1 MTKRSIFRRRNRSTV
16 PADRSSR
23 GRDGKGG
30 GSVGRSR
37 VSTGKR
43 ANLET
48 LEKRELLAFDLVSIS
63 ADVAQQFDLTPGAVN
78 ELQSPPRELTFRFDG
93 NAVVDP
99 ASLASG
105 IIITPAGGDGAFDG
119 SEIPITP
126 GFIGLGATDRIVVAR
141 FSGDLPDDL
150 YRVTVSAD
158 PITGV
163 RATDGDVL
171 SEQFDVLVDLNLGP
185 RVVAVVPQP
194 IEGTVG
200 SRQQLVNTIEVYF
213 NDDPLSSVAAGPINS
228 GSSTLPVVT
237 PENYRLFLTQ
247 QTIENTDDV
256 VSTPD
261 SVSYDPVS
269 NLATLTFANG
279 VLTEGGLFRLRIGSG
294 EAVAA
299 PGDRGP
305 AVIAAIE
312 QGPSGTNDVF
322 FNAQRAINANSV
334 DEGAFN
340 IADGLQSVVFQGGEI
355 RNSGAFVLQWPG
367 AFENPGI
374 RDQRRE
380 ANQTRPFDTI
390 DGINI
395 YSYNFAELYGLDAQG
410 ELLDNAITEAQKQRV
425 REALDLYEEHLGVR
439 FVETEDSGLQIVNGD
454 LRGLQQTA
462 DVSAGD
468 GTPRSIFRINE
479 RDPSRGVLVLD
490 SSENFFD
497 ASFGLSPDSRPSFFV
512 EAVRGIGNVIG
523 IGDFFELPTGVD
535 GAVGSQDE
543 PNSETFSNDGDGTN
557 FSAIGVRGTP
567 TPTGEPDFLSH
578 AARVI
583 GQAVNRP
590 ESSDI
595 DFYEFSVVRPVGET
609 GVGTVGEVVIE
620 TYAQRLDDS
629 SLLDSVLQLYQVTG
643 TPGNET
649 FTLVSQNDDSFGDDS
664 LIRLSLEEG
673 RYIVGVSS
681 VGNDEYFGELE
692 GSGNGGRSEGRY
704 DLRVTFTPSVGIGGG
719 TLSGLSDT
727 DGSLLDG
734 DADGVAGGNF
744 NFFFR
749 TTSENAA
756 AVADRESR
764 TIFVSKDADGSA
776 VGNGSVNQPL
786 DTIEAALD
794 LAEPDDIVRLLPS
807 LGADGDLDTLDDN
820 NAYEIGFGGPNN
832 QQLDDGASLE
842 VPAGVTVVID
852 AGAIVKLRDAKIV
865 VGSESTTDDRSESA
879 LQILGTPDNNVILT
893 SFNETTLG
901 NSTNTLN
908 VTPQPGDW
916 AGIEFRDDVDAAE
929 AFGTFAD
936 EGIFL
941 DYISNADIRFGG
953 GSVTAT
959 APAVAPIQLANSRP
973 TIINNT
979 ISNSA
984 GPAISADP
992 NSFREDLFNSPRFQQ
1007 RLNVPGSTNNEY
1019 QFTSDYNRV
1028 GPEIY
1033 GNALFNNSVNGL
1045 FVRVDT
1051 PIAGQTETL
1060 TVPGRFDDTDITH
1073 VIAETLVISG
1083 NPGGPTLLE
1092 NRPNIG
1098 GVSSTAINGV
1108 GGEIPAGT
1116 YEYRLSFV
1124 TEDGQESLLS
1134 LATRTVT
1141 VNGSQAVQLTGL
1153 PVAPAE
1159 FAGRLLY
1166 RGLVGGSDFE
1176 LVDTLNATSTQ
1187 FLDTLSNQDIR
1198 GGLPRQSVI
1207 TSFNATTVTV
1217 APVAGAGTFPLGNTF
1232 DYRFTFADPFGG
1244 ETQAS
1249 GPTLTAVAPQDGA
1262 FQLANIPVA
1271 PDGFVGTNVFRLDPI
1286 TGDYILVA
1294 ELRNGQTEFLDIGF
1308 VPQVDLTGGANAS
1321 ILGRVL
1327 GSDINGGTRLLPRFD
1342 ARLTVDPGIIVK
1354 LNAARIEASFGADFY
1369 AEGTPERPIFFTSI
1383 NDDTVGTTLSF
1394 DVSNNGET
1402 TGSAGDF
1409 GGISIRNQSTGSFDH
1424 VNIRFA
1430 GGEVPLSG
1438 GLRDVNALEI
1448 IQSEVRVTNSVFENN
1463 DDGFGVANADDP
1475 RFGLGFNSP
1484 ATIFVRGAQP
1494 IIVGNT
1500 ITNDASSISSGA
1512 AISIN
1517 PNALTSESVVDR
1529 GRLTGPS
1536 ERLFINLDNQG
1547 PLLENNLIGNHR
1559 INGLEVRGEVVTV
1572 DSVFD
1577 DTDITHVVEDP
1588 IVSVTNAF
1596 GGAIRLRSSSDE
1608 SLVVKFGQDGTLV
1621 ASGRPLD
1628 IEDRIGGTLQVLGTN
1643 SFPVVLTSLNDDS
1656 IGSGNTPIGL
1666 PSNDTLGVEV
1676 LGADGEPV
1684 QPGAGDWIGLQ
1695 ILAYA
1700 NDRNVTYQYETETAQ
1715 PGDINANGTPQVA
1728 EGLGTLARGE
1738 GSGDEN
1744 TRLGFTL
1751 RGTLAT
1757 PDDVDTYEFDAS
1769 GQTLVTIDIDET
1781 DLGLDTVVELVTLEG
1796 EVIARSDNSFAES
1809 VGREALFVDEAVG
1822 SGVLRSDV
1830 RPLLTSPGGSN
1841 VESPNDADAGFRVVL
1856 PGEPL
1861 STSTFFVRVRT
1872 AEGISSGQY
1881 TLSIRLGNESE
1892 VAGSTV
1898 RRADIRFASTAIL
1911 VTSTPTSSPLTTDA
1925 GEVVEL
1931 IDPTPGDRN
1940 SGDERAVE
1948 SVDTRLNA
1956 NFGQAQPLGNLLTSD
1971 RGVLTVSG
1979 EIGNLDG
1986 SLTQGIQFESL
1997 IDERL
2002 EDVDVFRVDLFNQQ
2016 IRPDVFDSENRFVTA
2031 TFDID
2036 FADQLG
2042 RPNTRLHIF
2051 DSAGRLILT
2060 GNDSSIAD
2068 DVALPSGGIGTSS
2081 LTGGSQG
2088 TRDAFIGPVEL
2099 LEGTYYVAVTSVATV
2114 PQVLDQFF
2122 EPNATAGDVRLRPID
2137 SVRTL
2142 SFDSFEELIVTDPF
2156 SGTPIDIGVTGR
2168 LDELT
2173 AEAPLNEAAFDTNPD
2188 TGDEAIIPFNL
2199 SDISLF
2205 VSYNQSIDGPDRA
2218 SITQFNPFTGEL
2230 IRVIGDHPNENNDIA
2245 LRPDGEIYS
2254 FASTNAAG
2262 EPFNNGTVGG
2272 FQNISTLDGGINRD
2286 TDEAVVFFT
2295 TNPQGTDLVAD
2306 DGVVFFAE
2314 ALVFDQI
2321 LTDSS
2326 INTQAITDQNAATAY
2341 VSGTRSNQGS
2351 GGEIPES
2358 LTRNIV
2364 YAFNSNSGEF
2374 LSAGG
2379 GIQGSALATADRNFN
2394 GQIPYNTSF
2403 GPAAEEIEVGI
2414 IDVGQFELEDGEE
2427 IANITGLAR
2436 SQESQLAGESVFLGV
2451 TDQGGIFEF
2460 DISVLVD
2467 APANSDAFGF
2477 NRVIPTTSIGTIP
2490 PVPGH
2495 NPVGGVLSFTGVS
2508 YGPRAVEGGEFED
2521 VLFATTEDG
2530 WLYAFRLVEDAD
2542 TGETTAEIA
2551 NVFFNGRGAV
2561 ELTFL
2566 ANGLPVNGSAPSG
2579 PSGLAFSNLVV
2590 NPFHVTN
2597 DRFDDLGHGAVTTP
2611 NLSRQPLGIGGGNSL
2626 FFGFEV
2632 TPDTEDNTVARP
2644 DNDPLG
2650 DISPGGAHGSVI
2662 SDQFD
2667 LSEFS
2672 AGDEPTLY
2680 FTYHIEVEANDDFNL
2695 PNTPQRDAFR
2705 VFGTDDSG
2713 QWQLLATNN
2722 SFRQLENPDEF
2733 DNFFDTGIPVQ
2744 EIFDDQANNG
2754 NFRQARIDLS
2764 PFAGS
2769 ENVRIRF
2776 DFNTAGAARTQFG
2789 SVELVGVAGDRVEDG
2804 ATTELID
2811 DDGNLIVLQSVV
2823 GQNLVFGTDGNNAT
2837 SVNAGD
2843 TITFLDRQGDFT
2855 TLTYVD
2861 QLSVNPLPANQI
2873 EVLLP
2878 ATGNP
2883 SPVQLSR
2890 LTALAL
2896 PVSFGASV
2904 TASGSVNVAE
2914 VSRIIPGETIAAG
2927 SNRPIISFASL
2938 NLPSSI
2944 EAVSGEAFSITV
2956 DGVTELFSFTPSAVF
2971 NAAPDVFLGGVVNP
2985 IVFDDSIVNPAE
2997 QESSVIFEAIGRI
3010 NDAFGSTVAFFDGS
3024 TVRLDALA
3032 DNVEVETFAGPT
3044 QISLPA
3050 ATRSSVTLPDG
3061 ANLQNREILQITADN
3076 TVVELVLLRDG
3087 ETFGGT
3093 SGPIEVNFGAGD
3105 TAAQIGQLIVD
3116 AVGDQNGFNLIATAD
3131 GFDILSDNNEV
3142 VQLTVLGEPSGVIGS
3157 TVNTLLLNTPS
3168 GFQVVNNQVIEVS
3181 VGDQLFEFVLSVDDQ
3196 PVLIEQG
3203 QILVEI
3209 DSEDFSSVVAE
3220 RLANILASLETGA
3233 TVSTDFFGLFLQ
3245 SPSTIPINI
3254 EVVETIGVA
3263 SGFDV
3268 TPSTVSTIGIPEVNT
3283 IRSGDVISVTSGT
3296 ESTDL
3301 VLVRDGEAFT
3311 PQMGQTAIPVFE
3323 NDTMGTLSVRI
3334 ADALI
3339 DFDGFLSVTPLGFS
3353 VQFFNVTGL
3362 LTSAQVSSTPS
3373 GVSTVSAI
3381 SIGSLD
3387 GSGLRTGETI
3397 QVTSG
3402 DVIVDVVFVRNG
3414 DFVAT
3419 GDNQII
3425 VNFEESDTNAEVA
3438 QNVVDALQ
3446 GFDPTIAATVNAIGV
3461 EIENETLPIASLGI
3475 DPVIVSVTTPS
3486 RSGEYLIPLTVP
3498 QVVNNLDTL
3507 SFFRQDSPGQQTADV
3522 ITFVSGTPDDPNTPI
3537 NNNDLT
3543 VVFDPND
3550 DAAAIA
3556 QRIVNEL
3563 PFLQP
3568 RVSGLSER
3576 VVEFAAVSSLNT
3588 AGTGFISFTPIVNTS
3603 QGPGN
3608 LVRAVPVIVNTFDTA
3623 DEVAEAIQ
3631 VGLINTL
3638 GFLVNDSVGNGLNLE
3653 NTATPGNFDI
3663 NAGSRVRVFGTTL
3676 INDGTFGSST
3686 FLPGDEFG
3694 VAPSNAFTRMQVDTA
3709 SADNNVIE
3717 GVYIDDIVI
3726 GFAERGE
3733 VVLYNDY
3740 LGEAANPNFVI
3751 DPAFVPETRADALQP
3766 ENPDEVVVGPYR
3778 LEIRT
3783 GDEFGVPNDFDP
3795 INLVLS
3801 EDVGSGRS
3809 FDTNDRLSDG
3819 AVSLVLPEGAD
3830 LLDGDSFVLDDGQA
3844 TVTFEFN
3851 NALSLGDAR
3860 DQIQLGNVAINFL
3873 PTDSNADI
3881 ARRVRDAINS
3891 QLFEL
3896 SSDGAS
3902 SSGTL
3907 RIQAISGD
3915 GRLAGATTSG
3925 RVELFGENITVN
3937 PTLSASTVDSNG
3949 VRGSTNGRLIQI
3961 DGVAAETPF
3970 GNFSSRRIPLVD
3982 QDSRTV
3988 VSAQFRNITIDAFP
4002 TGYVPGDTLV
4012 VDGRIGDQVASG
4024 IPNNVSADDGAI
4036 LGTNPIQDT
4045 DVYRIFLEAGT
4056 SIDLDVDAA
4065 GLFRDTSV
4073 LGLPVIFIYPQGFV
4087 PNIET
4092 SGAFPDGVGFSGL
4105 TPTAGQGETSLGAN
4119 LTFVA
4124 QETGFYDV
4132 QVSSQFAFQNQFGL
4146 VPIGEDEIFDVGT
4159 GEYQLTIRPTNATG
4173 VPVRDVI
4180 QVDYQFG
4187 RTDTNRTIDQG
4198 QLIIEQNIIRDSA
4211 QFGID
4216 LITERGLRA
4225 TSTDGLF
4232 PILGQGGSIGGTQLD
4247 DLSVAGTP
4255 GLLRNQNTFGLVT
4268 GTVVVNNLI
4277 IDSPPEGDDIDTD
4290 NSTGI
4295 RLTGGSFDDG
4305 QSPGPNVFARLI
4317 NNTIVG
4323 DGNGVGIE
4331 VGGRAAPTIANNVLV
4346 GLTDGI
4352 VADTVT
4358 ASLTE
4363 TTSNVIADVANPSTL
4378 PIGQSTFVLEES
4390 DGLFIGDASNGLFI
4404 PAANSPLI
4412 DSSAGSIDDR
4422 EELFNTVKLAVGLSE
4437 SPILAPQFDASGN
4450 QRVDTPGQGASGT
4463 GQNVFADRGALD
4475 NADAGGPMARLTTPL
4490 DLNAAVSASLVTAF
4504 GSDADPA
4511 PSIVRLVDDIAIPF
4525 IEIELSDF
4533 GVGVNDASVV
4543 SGAVILREN
4552 GVELEE
4558 GTDYLFGFS
4567 NSGSTIRLTSTRGE
4581 FARDATYEIELS
4593 QSIVDLAG
4601 NPLEATSAGDQTIL
4615 TILTAGVSFDF
4626 GDAPSPF
4633 QVQSSN
4639 NGPSH
4644 ANPGVD
4650 SPRLGSRV
4658 DAELDGANSLNSL
4671 GDDALAQVSIDAT
4684 AAASISTGPLT
4695 GGSSLTFNSL
4705 PLAGETVDFI
4715 LGSETFTIEFTDA
4728 LSNPAVGNIAIDI
4741 SSADIATIRANLA
4754 TRIRAEIQSQ
4764 AGSIEVTD
4772 ATIDPTLAEGL
4783 ITFLS
4788 FDDEDGVPIGRF
4800 QTPGGQSVLLFGN
4813 PDANGVLQAGD
4824 VQGVLV
4830 PGQTT
4835 FIVVNATVPE
4845 GQQAFLDG
4853 WIDFGLDGVF
4863 SRADQF
4869 AEAVELFDGENL
4881 ISVSVPSNAGNG
4893 NAIGDLIAD
4902 TVARFRISN
4911 TGFLDPT
4918 GVAIGGEVEDHQI
4931 SLLTNNLGLPQ
4942 NTSPSFDNTTT
4953 TIIVEEDATTA
4964 LSVVQNVLPGSPT
4977 NQVEN
4982 EQQSL
4987 LPPTVAIVPGGDPDN
5002 VLVGGSLLVQE
5013 VFQEDGT
5020 LDYDLVFE
5028 TNPNVSGTV
5037 ELVIT
5042 ISDDQVPPATT
5053 EVAISLVV
5061 APVNDLPTFTLEG
5074 DLDPDMSGDP
5084 TISIDEGAGT
5094 VTVDVIAESSAG
5106 PGEVSDVTFQVRVVD
5121 ADDVARFTVE
5131 PFFNENGDL
5140 VFELGDDEFTP
5151 ANDPIELEIVAF
5163 DDENLPSQ
5171 PQIITLFVT
5180 NVPDVPVAND
5190 DPGIGQPAFTTS
5202 EDDQLLITA
5211 ATLLANDTDGDLP
5224 NDVLSVA
5231 FPNGQ
5236 SEITTLRGATVR
5248 LVGSDVIYD
5257 PTGSAE
5263 LQSLANAGESIV
5275 DTFEYLAVDSTNASG
5290 AATVSIT
5297 VTGANDAPIAVNQS
5311 VGVQASG
5318 LTRVPLI
5325 VTDPD
5330 DDPATPDA
5338 QVDFNSVVITFQPSF
5353 GTVFYDPSTR
5363 EFVYNTNSSL
5373 IGQDQFRFTIADQFG
5388 ARSQEATIFVSTNPA
5403 PVAVS
5408 DQFGAVS
5415 GRELLVNIAANDTDN
5430 VAIDL
5435 SSIQI
5440 ETAAGNGTVELVP
5453 GMPGFVRYVSD
5464 VGFSGTDSF
5473 TYTIADNEGAR
5484 SLPATVTFVVQANAL
5499 QNPDLDTGELLDGS
5513 GEFVNT
5519 DVNNDN
5525 VVSPI
5530 DALLV
5535 INALRAFNGFVNNPN
5550 SPNLDPRFSSLQPN
5564 ENGAFTFDASQLTF
5578 SPGENIFF
5586 WDVDGNDLVQPL
5598 DALLVINRL
5607 RRDSVSSAS
5616 EPESLVSSSLVASD
5630 ADSSLEFTPIDTT
5643 SASVAAFQLESSVAL
5658 AAEIEAFQ
5666 SAQSIASFDG
5676 GQSSDSS
5683 DRVDDDLIDLVA
5695 AGIDQTTAPS
5705 SPLDRLLAE
5714 MDF

>member
-374 RDQRRE
+374 REQRRE

-749 TTSENAA
+749 TTAENAA
-756 AVADRESR
+756 AVADRQSR

-879 LQILGTPDNNVILT
+879 LQILGTPDNSVILT

-1271 PDGFVGTNVFRLDPI
+1271 PDGFVGTNVFRLNPI

-1294 ELRNGQTEFLDIGF
+1294 ELRNGQTEFLDAGF

-1872 AEGISSGQY
+1872 AQGISSGQY

-1956 NFGQAQPLGNLLTSD
+1956 NFAQAQPLGNLLTSD

-1986 SLTQGIQFESL
+1986 SLTQGVQFESL

-2060 GNDSSIAD
+2060 GNDGSIAD

-2156 SGTPIDIGVTGR
+2156 SGTPIDIGVTRR

-2188 TGDEAIIPFNL
+2188 TGDEAITPFDL
-2199 SDISLF
+2199 PDVSLF
-2205 VSYNQSIDGPDRA
+2205 ISYNQSIDGPDRA

-2230 IRVIGDHPNENNDIA
+2230 IRVIGDHPNANNDIA
-2245 LRPDGEIYS
+2245 LRPDGEIYA
-2254 FASTNAAG
+2254 FASSNAGG
-2262 EPFNNGTVGG
+2262 EPFNSATVGG
-2272 FQNISTLDGGINRD
+2272 FQNISTLDGSINRD
-2286 TDEAVVFFT
+2286 SDDLIIFSS
-2295 TNPQGTDLVAD
+2295 TNVAGTDLGID
-2306 DGVVFFAE
+2306 TDVVFLAE
-2314 ALVFDQI
+2314 ALVFNQI
-2321 LTDSS
+2321 IGESS
-2326 INTQAITDQNAATAY
+2326 INTQAITNQNAATAF
-2341 VSGTRSNQGS
+2341 VSGSRSDQGS
-2351 GGEIPES
+2351 GGEIPEI
-2358 LTRNIV
+2358 LTRNII
-2364 YAFNSNSGEF
+2364 YAFNSNSGEI

-2379 GIQGSALATADRNFN
+2379 SVFGSDLATADRNFD
-2394 GQIPYNTSF
+2394 GAVPYNPEF
-2403 GPAAEEIEVGI
+2403 GPASDEIEVGI
-2414 IDVGQFELEDGEE
+2414 VDVGQFELPEG
-2427 IANITGLAR
+2427 AAVPNITGLGR
-2436 SQESQLAGESVFLGV
+2436 SQQSQLSGQQVFVGV

-2460 DISVLVD
+2460 DITVLED
-2467 APANSDAFGF
+2467 APENSLAFGYD
-2477 NRVIPTTSIGTIP
+2477 RVIPSTSFGTLE
-2490 PVPGH
+2490 PVAGH
-2495 NPVGGVLSFTGVS
+2495 QPVDGVLAFSGVS

-2521 VLFATTEDG
+2521 VLFGTTEDG
-2530 WLYAFRLVEDAD
+2530 WLYAFRLGIDAD
-2542 TGETTAEIA
+2542 TGEPQAEIA

-2566 ANGLPVNGSAPSG
+2566 ANGLPVNSAAQFG
-2579 PSGLAFSNLVV
+2579 PTGLAFSNLVA
-2590 NPFHVTN
+2590 NPFHVTS
-2597 DRFDDLGHGAVTTP
+2597 DRFDDAGHGAVTTP

-2626 FFGFEV
+2626 YFGFEV
-2632 TPDTEDNTVARP
+2632 QGGNNPNNSNTVARP

-2680 FTYHIEVEANDDFNL
+2680 FTYHIEVEANDDFTSAN
-2695 PNTPQRDAFR
+2695 NPQRDAFR

-2733 DNFFDTGIPVQ
+2733 DNFFETGIPVQ

-2789 SVELVGVAGDRVEDG
+2789 SIELVGVAGDNVVNNE
-2804 ATTELID
+2804 TTQLID
-2811 DDGNLIVLQSVV
+2811 DAGNLIVLQSVV
-2823 GQNLVFGTDGNNAT
+2823 GQNLVFASNPADPFNQVTVAD
-2837 SVNAGD
+2837 GD
-2843 TITFLDRQGDFT
+2843 TITITDVDNIVS

-2861 QLSVNPLPANQI
+2861 TPSLAPLAAGQFEAVLPPAGT
-2873 EVLLP
+2873 LLTP
-2878 ATGNP
+2878 ITLA
-2883 SPVQLSR
+2883 R
-2890 LTALAL
+2890 ITAEAL
-2896 PVSFGASV
+2896 PVSLVPSVGAN
-2904 TASGSVNVAE
+2904 GSVNIANAATVVA
-2914 VSRIIPGETIAAG
+2914 SDGLAAG
-2927 SNRPIISFASL
+2927 SASPKFSVDTGTVNL
-2938 NLPSSI
+2938 DLPSSI
-2944 EAVSGEAFSITV
+2944 EAVSGETLTITI
-2956 DGVTELFSFTPSAVF
+2956 DGVSQTFTFVPSPGAGDPPSA
-2971 NAAPDVFLGGVVNP
+2971 ADE
-2985 IVFDDSIVNPAE
+2985 IEFDETLIDPVDQA
-2997 QESSVIFEAIGRI
+2997 SSVQLEALNKI
-3010 NDAFGSTVAFFDGS
+3010 NAAFGSSVVFLSGDSLGFA
-3024 TVRLDALA
+3024 VPQEL
-3032 DNVEVETFAGPT
+3032 VTFASVGGPT
-3044 QISLPA
+3044 EIV
-3050 ATRSSVTLPDG
+3050 VTAVAPFSASLPDG
-3061 ANLQNREILQITADN
+3061 RGHRTGETLTIDSGDIEV
-3076 TVVELVLLRDG
+3076 TVVLVR
-3087 ETFGGT
+3087 T
-3093 SGPIEVNFGAGD
+3093 GD
-3105 TAAQIGQLIVD
+3105 DFVAEPGQLVVEFSEAETASIIGD
-3116 AVGDQNGFNLIATAD
+3116 RIATTLNTFRPEIMAVATAD
-3131 GFDILSDNNEV
+3131 GFELQGVNALPI
-3142 VQLTVLGEPSGVIGS
+3142 VLGDDPIFTSIER
-3157 TVNTLLLNTPS
+3157 TE
-3168 GFQVVNNQVIEVS
+3168 GFESYVV
-3181 VGDQLFEFVLSVDDQ
+3181 
-3196 PVLIEQG
+3196 
-3203 QILVEI
+3203 
-3209 DSEDFSSVVAE
+3209 
-3220 RLANILASLETGA
+3220 
-3233 TVSTDFFGLFLQ
+3233 
-3245 SPSTIPINI
+3245 
-3254 EVVETIGVA
+3254 
-3263 SGFDV
+3263 
-3268 TPSTVSTIGIPEVNT
+3268 
-3283 IRSGDVISVTSGT
+3283 
-3296 ESTDL
+3296 
-3301 VLVRDGEAFT
+3301 
-3311 PQMGQTAIPVFE
+3311 
-3323 NDTMGTLSVRI
+3323 
-3334 ADALI
+3334 
-3339 DFDGFLSVTPLGFS
+3339 
-3353 VQFFNVTGL
+3353 
-3362 LTSAQVSSTPS
+3362 
-3373 GVSTVSAI
+3373 
-3381 SIGSLD
+3381 
-3387 GSGLRTGETI
+3387 
-3397 QVTSG
+3397 
-3402 DVIVDVVFVRNG
+3402 
-3414 DFVAT
+3414 
-3419 GDNQII
+3419 
-3425 VNFEESDTNAEVA
+3425 
-3438 QNVVDALQ
+3438 
-3446 GFDPTIAATVNAIGV
+3446 
-3461 EIENETLPIASLGI
+3461 
-3475 DPVIVSVTTPS
+3475 
-3486 RSGEYLIPLTVP
+3486 PLTVP
-3498 QVVNNLDTL
+3498 SVVNDGDTL
-3507 SFFRQDSPGQQTADV
+3507 SYFLKNSPGQQVASQV
-3522 ITFVSGTPDDPNTPI
+3522 TFVLGTPDDPATPI
-3537 NNNDLT
+3537 DVTDMT
-3543 VVFDPND
+3543 VVFDAND
-3550 DAAAIA
+3550 DADAIA
-3556 QRIVNEL
+3556 QRIINEL
-3563 PFLQP
+3563 PFLRPQISDDSS
-3568 RVSGLSER
+3568 RVVDFVTVSGFSTLGT
-3576 VVEFAAVSSLNT
+3576 EFVS
-3588 AGTGFISFTPIVNTS
+3588 FQPIVDTS
-3603 QGPGN
+3603 TGLN
-3608 LVRAVPVIVNTFDTA
+3608 VRAVPVIVDHSDSIA
-3623 DEVAEAIQ
+3623 EVGAAIQ
-3631 VGLINTL
+3631 VGLINSL
-3638 GFLVNDSVGNGLNLE
+3638 GFLVNDPTGLGLDLDNF
-3653 NTATPGNFDI
+3653 ATRGNFNVD
-3663 NAGSRVRVFGTTL
+3663 AESRIRVFGVTL
-3676 INDGTFGSST
+3676 LEEGSFGSST
-3686 FLPGDEFG
+3686 FLPGDAFG
-3694 VAPSNAFTRMQVDTA
+3694 VQPSNAFTRMQVDTE

-3740 LGEAANPNFVI
+3740 LGQAQNPNFVL
-3751 DPAFVPETRADALQP
+3751 DPAFIPDTRPEALQP

-3873 PTDSNADI
+3873 PSDSNADI

-3949 VRGSTNGRLIQI
+3949 VLGSTNGRLIQI

-4036 LGTNPIQDT
+4036 LGTNPIEDT

-4087 PNIET
+4087 PNIENN
-4092 SGAFPDGVGFSGL
+4092 GAIPDGVGFSGL

-4331 VGGRAAPTIANNVLV
+4331 VDGRAAPTIANNVLV

-4869 AEAVELFDGENL
+4869 AEGVELFDGENL

-4942 NTSPSFDNTTT
+4942 NTAPSFDNTTT

-5002 VLVGGSLLVQE
+5002 LLVGGSLLVQE

-5042 ISDDQVPPATT
+5042 ISDNQVPPATT
-5053 EVAISLVV
+5053 EVAITLVV

-5564 ENGAFTFDASQLTF
+5564 ENGVFTFDASQLTF